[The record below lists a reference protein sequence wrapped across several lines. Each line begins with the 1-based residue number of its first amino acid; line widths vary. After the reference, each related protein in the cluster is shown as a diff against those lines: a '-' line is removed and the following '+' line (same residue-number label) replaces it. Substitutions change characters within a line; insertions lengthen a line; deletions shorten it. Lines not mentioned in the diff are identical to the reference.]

1 MDDLE
6 AAASG
11 GLVLP
16 ALEAR
21 FELAFRL
28 GWAHEALGAAAR
40 AIEIADR
47 PARLHLAA
55 ARLLTG
61 ARCDAAAL
69 GHIEA
74 ALGDPAHAEDARLF
88 IAAAGL
94 YASLDREADA
104 KRAIDRGTSLADGS
118 LPVRREAA
126 RLLLEM
132 GDIDAAEAHLARAL
146 EISPRGA
153 PVLAALGSL
162 RLWAADWEA
171 ARGFAERA
179 IEAEPGCAEGYRLR
193 GATRAFMGERD
204 LALADLDAAL
214 NLDPSEG
221 EALLWRGEIKLKEGA
236 IDAGFTDIDRAVT
249 ALGGDVFA
257 ARLIR
262 LLGSI
267 DAGQQPRRLSH
278 SIIEDVIDG
287 VLDLFPEERGTF
299 ETGDPA
305 RIRAVLA
312 RSLEA
317 LSGNRSVTPTYLR
330 EGPEGRSLVRL
341 RVRPHPRHAARR
353 ALELIRASE
362 PDVALRAL
370 DAVID
375 RYSMSAIPLCHRG
388 ELLLWVGRYSE
399 ARLDFE
405 RAIAIERSTRWGYIG
420 LGAVELL
427 EGDPARALRTF
438 ERGVKAM
445 GGTTGVSLFVYR
457 GEAYRELG
465 RLDEAA
471 RDLERACAETPSRVG
486 AWINLA
492 LACDSAGD
500 GARRGAIV
508 ARLMEQAPA
517 LLSDAAMEASVPL
530 LSGGAPDP
538 EGERVILKRAL
549 TLLRGNRSSTCIIY
563 FTSRGLIRIIPKFP
577 HAGASPHDRDAADL
591 ARIRKWLSA

>member
-1 MDDLE
+1 MDDLD

-16 ALEAR
+16 ALESK

-28 GWAHEALGAAAR
+28 AWAHEALAAAAR
-40 AIEIADR
+40 AIEMTDR

-69 GHIEA
+69 MHIEA
-74 ALGDPAHAEDARLF
+74 ALGDPAHTNDARLV

-104 KRAIDRGTSLADGS
+104 RRAIDRGAALAEGS
-118 LPVRREAA
+118 LPVHREAA
-126 RLLLEM
+126 RLLLEI
-132 GDIDAAEAHLARAL
+132 GDIDAAEAHLTSAL

-162 RLWAADWEA
+162 RLWAADCEA
-171 ARGFAERA
+171 ARDLSERA
-179 IEAEPGCAEGYRLR
+179 IEADHACAEGYRLR
-193 GATRAFMGERD
+193 GAARAFTGEHA
-204 LALADLDAAL
+204 LATADLDAAVK
-214 NLDPSEG
+214 LDPSEG
-221 EALLWRGEIKLKEGA
+221 EALLWRGEIKLKQGA
-236 IDAGFTDIDRAVT
+236 FDAGFTDIDRAVT

-257 ARLIR
+257 ARLVR

-267 DAGQQPRRLSH
+267 DAGQQPSRLSH

-287 VLDLFPEERGTF
+287 VLELFPDERGAF
-299 ETGDPA
+299 ESGDPT
-305 RIRAVLA
+305 RVRALLA
-312 RSLEA
+312 RSLDA

-353 ALELIRASE
+353 ALELIRASD

-370 DAVID
+370 DAVTD
-375 RYSMSAIPLCHRG
+375 RYPISAIPLCHRG
-388 ELLLWVGRYSE
+388 ELLLWLGRYAE
-399 ARLDFE
+399 ARRDFE

-420 LGAVELL
+420 LGAGELL
-427 EGDPARALRTF
+427 EGDPARALGTF
-438 ERGVKAM
+438 ERGVEAM

-465 RLDEAA
+465 RLDEAT

-492 LACDSAGD
+492 LACDSAGN

-517 LLSDAAMEASVPL
+517 LLSDAAADASVPL
-530 LSGGAPDP
+530 IDGDAGDPD
-538 EGERVILKRAL
+538 GERVILKRAL
-549 TLLRGNRSSTCIIY
+549 TLLRGNRSSTCITY
-563 FTSRGLIRIIPKFP
+563 FTARGALRIIPKFP

-591 ARIRKWLSA
+591 ARVRKWLSA